1 MAQVKAE
8 TPEAPPA
15 APAAPAAPVE
25 ATEALVGFFCGKIH
39 GKSHEKTG
47 GFGGFSLW

>member
-25 ATEALVGFFCGKIH
+25 ATEAPTGCFFLWENPWKIPI
-39 GKSHEKTG
+39 
-47 GFGGFSLW
+47 